1 MADTLHEASSL
12 VLQTDTDALAAPSPL
27 RRLLIVLALEAA
39 LLMAALLL
47 LYNSLFVETA
57 SATVELST
65 VGQLMTWVAGQSEER
80 EPEGLLGQIAKSW
93 AVGQGQES
101 VSTEAALGVARGGTL
116 LLLGFAILLAAM
128 ALLTQW
134 KWGRLARRCVIA
146 LILLLDV
153 LLFLLPPAQPGYPG
167 LNLAMIGI
175 VLALAILL
183 LTNQRA
189 SKFVG
194 VVVIISALLLTWE
207 VLKAFGEAVDYQIG
221 LPQASW
227 NYRTYPDETTTLMAL
242 QNGEVEAVI
251 VDSNAVE
258 DLTPAFPDEGDA
270 TGPFAD
276 LRRLPTL
283 DGTQFSGPFEIRPA
297 LPGRYVVVVR
307 ADEAGTLTSFSQI
320 ASRSIGTIAEGQ
332 AVDRFLSQPRNLV
345 LVDLRITNDLNM
357 PHLQSIAV
365 ALLQPARRNGPVLL
379 TRILAES
386 ALTTWGEALMGFVAG
401 GLLGFLLG
409 TVYAHSKLLE
419 RGCLPYVV
427 ASQTVPILAVA
438 PMVVIALGSGPV
450 AVAVISAYLTFF
462 PVTIN
467 TLRGLTSPKPTALEL
482 MRSYAA
488 TPWEIMWKL
497 RFPAAL
503 PYIFTALKVSAT
515 ASIVG
520 AIIGELPSVVAGGLG
535 RAILNFNQ
543 YYTSDP
549 AKLWASIVIAAL
561 LGIGFF
567 LVVSLI
573 ERMVLRGPASDNR

>member
-1 MADTLHEASSL
+1 MAETVRE
-12 VLQTDTDALAAPSPL
+12 APSLGIDVTAEEQAQSTPL
-27 RRLLIVLALEAA
+27 RRMLVILALEAA
-39 LLMAALLL
+39 LLFAALLL
-47 LYNSLFVETA
+47 LYNSAFIETA
-57 SATVELST
+57 GATVELST

-80 EPEGLLGQIAKSW
+80 EPEALLAQIAKGW
-93 AVGQGQES
+93 ASGQGQES
-101 VSTEAALGVARGGTL
+101 LSTEAALGFARGVLTV
-116 LLLGFAILLAAM
+116 LLGLAVTLAA
-128 ALLTQW
+128 ATLLTQW
-134 KWGRLARRCVIA
+134 KWAGIARRCLIA
-146 LILLLDV
+146 LLILLVV
-153 LLFLLPPAQPGYPG
+153 LLFILPPAQPGYPG
-167 LNLAMIGI
+167 LGLALIGI
-175 VLALAILL
+175 LLALAALL
-183 LTNQRA
+183 LTSQRA

-194 VVVIISALLLTWE
+194 VVVIIAALLLTWE
-207 VLKAFGEAVDYQIG
+207 ALKAFGSATNFQIG
-221 LPQASW
+221 LPQAGW
-227 NYRTYPDETTTLMAL
+227 VYRTYPDAVSTLLAL

-251 VDSNAVE
+251 VDGNEVE

-270 TGPFAD
+270 TGAFGN

-283 DGTQFSGPFEIRPA
+283 DGDQFSGPFEIRPA
-297 LPGRYVVVVR
+297 MPGRYVVVVR
-307 ADEAGTLTSFSQI
+307 AEEAGTITRFDQI
-320 ASRSIGTIAEGQ
+320 TPRSIGTIADGQ
-332 AVDRFLSQPRNLV
+332 AAERFLNQPRSLV

-357 PHLQSIAV
+357 PHLQNIAG

-379 TRILAES
+379 TRILGES
-386 ALTTWGEALMGFVAG
+386 ALVTWGEALMGFVAG

-488 TPWEIMWKL
+488 TPWEVMWKL

-520 AIIGELPSVVAGGLG
+520 AIIGELPSGVAGGLG

-549 AKLWASIVIAAL
+549 AKLWAAIVIAAL
-561 LGIGFF
+561 LGIAFF
-567 LVVSLI
+567 LIVSLV
-573 ERMVLRGPASDNR
+573 ERMVLRGKAQEA

>member
-1 MADTLHEASSL
+1 
-12 VLQTDTDALAAPSPL
+12 
-27 RRLLIVLALEAA
+27 
-39 LLMAALLL
+39 
-47 LYNSLFVETA
+47 
-57 SATVELST
+57 
-65 VGQLMTWVAGQSEER
+65 
-80 EPEGLLGQIAKSW
+80 
-93 AVGQGQES
+93 
-101 VSTEAALGVARGGTL
+101 
-116 LLLGFAILLAAM
+116 
-128 ALLTQW
+128 
-134 KWGRLARRCVIA
+134 
-146 LILLLDV
+146 
-153 LLFLLPPAQPGYPG
+153 
-167 LNLAMIGI
+167 
-175 VLALAILL
+175 
-183 LTNQRA
+183 
-189 SKFVG
+189 
-194 VVVIISALLLTWE
+194 
-207 VLKAFGEAVDYQIG
+207 
-221 LPQASW
+221 
-227 NYRTYPDETTTLMAL
+227 
-242 QNGEVEAVI
+242 
-251 VDSNAVE
+251 
-258 DLTPAFPDEGDA
+258 
-270 TGPFAD
+270 
-276 LRRLPTL
+276 
-283 DGTQFSGPFEIRPA
+283 
-297 LPGRYVVVVR
+297 
-307 ADEAGTLTSFSQI
+307 
-320 ASRSIGTIAEGQ
+320 
-332 AVDRFLSQPRNLV
+332 V

-520 AIIGELPSVVAGGLG
+520 AIIGELPSGVAGGLG

-573 ERMVLRGPASDNR
+573 ERMVLRGPASDSR

>member
-1 MADTLHEASSL
+1 MADTVREASSL
-12 VLQTDTDALAAPSPL
+12 VLHIDSEAQAAPTPL
-27 RRLLIVLALEAA
+27 RRLLIVLALEAS
-39 LLMAALLL
+39 LLLAALLL
-47 LYNSLFVETA
+47 LYNSQFVETA
-57 SATVELST
+57 GGTVELST

-80 EPEGLLGQIAKSW
+80 APDGLLAQIAKNW

-101 VSTEAALGVARGGTL
+101 LSVETA
-116 LLLGFAILLAAM
+116 LGFANGVLIVLLGAAVMLAAL

-134 KWGRLARRCVIA
+134 KWAALARRWMIA
-146 LILLLDV
+146 LVILLDC
-153 LLFLLPPAQPGYPG
+153 LLFLLPPSQPGYPG
-167 LNLAMIGI
+167 IGLAMIGI
-175 VLALAILL
+175 LLALAVLL

-207 VLKAFGEAVDYQIG
+207 SLKAFGTATHFQIG
-221 LPQASW
+221 LPQAGWS
-227 NYRTYPDETTTLMAL
+227 YRVYPDAARTLLAL

-251 VDSNAVE
+251 VDSNDVE
-258 DLTPAFPDEGDA
+258 DFTPAFPDEGDA
-270 TGPFAD
+270 TGAFGD

-283 DGTQFSGPFEIRPA
+283 DGTQFTGPFEIRPS

-307 ADEAGTLTSFSQI
+307 ADEARSITSFAQI

-332 AVDRFLSQPRNLV
+332 AADRFLNQPRNLV

-357 PHLQSIAV
+357 PHLQSIAS

-379 TRILAES
+379 TRILGEA

-488 TPWEIMWKL
+488 TPWEVMWKL

-520 AIIGELPSVVAGGLG
+520 AIIGELPSGVAGGLG

-549 AKLWASIVIAAL
+549 AKLWAAIVIAAL

-567 LVVSLI
+567 LIVSLV
-573 ERMVLRGPASDNR
+573 ERAVLRGQTVDSR